1 MKTVT
6 KTITVS
12 GKTSTLCIPNAEY
25 NKRVVDSN
33 ICALRRLFNTCGFV
47 SLNKIKQ
54 TFFYQRFIQAENIFE
69 GVHAYS

>member
-25 NKRVVDSN
+25 NKGLLIQIFVHLEECLIRVD
-33 ICALRRLFNTCGFV
+33 LF
-47 SLNKIKQ
+47 L
-54 TFFYQRFIQAENIFE
+54 
-69 GVHAYS
+69 